1 MATEDRATS
10 RWARLPISLRAI
22 ISGLLIALA
31 AANMWPLLLLKLGVP
46 RAVITEA
53 IFLALYLWWAAG
65 GGPPRRTQAVRAT
78 AFRRCTLS
86 RR

>member
-1 MATEDRATS
+1 MATEDRAS
-10 RWARLPISLRAI
+10 SCWPRLPIPLRAI
-22 ISGLLIALA
+22 VSGLLIALA
-31 AANMWPLLLLKLGVP
+31 TTNVWPLLLLKLGVP
-46 RAVITEA
+46 LAVIAEG